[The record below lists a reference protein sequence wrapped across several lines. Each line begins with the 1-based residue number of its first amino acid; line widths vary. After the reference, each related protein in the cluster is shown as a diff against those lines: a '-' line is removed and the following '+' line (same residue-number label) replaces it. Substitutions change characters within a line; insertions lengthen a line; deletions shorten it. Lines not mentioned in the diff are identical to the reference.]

1 MKADRVW
8 ECASRPVR
16 TIDAEASVRDVVK
29 VMNEH
34 RVASLLVTRNGK
46 PVGIITE
53 RDILQRAIEDEKN
66 LESTRAEEVMSQ
78 PVQSIDSNATLKEA
92 CEAMTMLRVKKL
104 LVLRDGR
111 PEGFITI
118 ADLVKKILSL
128 HYEQFEDWE
137 KTVIKAWE
145 SF

>member
-16 TIDAEASVRDVVK
+16 TIDAEASVREVVK

-53 RDILQRAIEDEKN
+53 RDILQRVIEDEKN

>member
-1 MKADRVW
+1 LKADRVW

-16 TIDAEASVRDVVK
+16 TIDAEASVREVVK

>member
-1 MKADRVW
+1 LKADRVW

-16 TIDAEASVRDVVK
+16 TINAEASVRDVVK

-66 LESTRAEEVMSQ
+66 LESTRAREVMSQ

>member
-1 MKADRVW
+1 LKADRVW

-66 LESTRAEEVMSQ
+66 LESTRAREVMSQ

>member
-1 MKADRVW
+1 MW

-16 TIDAEASVRDVVK
+16 TIDAEASVREVVK

-53 RDILQRAIEDEKN
+53 RDILQRVIEDEKN

>member
-16 TIDAEASVRDVVK
+16 TINAEASVRDVVK

-66 LESTRAEEVMSQ
+66 LESTRAREVMSQ

>member
-1 MKADRVW
+1 LKADRVW

-16 TIDAEASVRDVVK
+16 TIDAEASVREVVK

-53 RDILQRAIEDEKN
+53 RDILQRVIEDEKN

>member
-16 TIDAEASVRDVVK
+16 TIDAEASVREVVK

-66 LESTRAEEVMSQ
+66 LESTRAREVMSQ

>member
-53 RDILQRAIEDEKN
+53 RDILQRVIEDEKN

>member
-1 MKADRVW
+1 VW

-16 TIDAEASVRDVVK
+16 TIDAEASVREVVK

-53 RDILQRAIEDEKN
+53 RDILQRVIEDEKN

>member
-1 MKADRVW
+1 
-8 ECASRPVR
+8 
-16 TIDAEASVRDVVK
+16 
-29 VMNEH
+29 MNEH

-53 RDILQRAIEDEKN
+53 RDILQRVIEDEKN

>member
-66 LESTRAEEVMSQ
+66 LESTRAREVMSQ

>member
-16 TIDAEASVRDVVK
+16 TIDAEASVREVVK